1 MQNASLRPCLYL
13 FSAFLCLT
21 TVTAVAKKPD
31 PLFANNDIIK
41 FTLEAPFKNINRER
55 NKEKLYPDSTL
66 TFEDANGEQVTLPV
80 TLQARGNY
88 RLDKATCRYAP
99 LRIHFDKTTI
109 KDTLFDKQR
118 KLKLVKICK
127 TNRTYADYLIQ
138 EYLIYRMFNILT
150 DSSFKVKLAE
160 VTYLET
166 GGSKKPRTSYAFF
179 IEDKKRLGKRLG
191 LNTVPG
197 HKIPHT
203 TLDPAQLSLVTLFQF
218 VVGNLDYSVTQ
229 GETDED
235 CCHNA
240 KMLGIEGQKHTPV
253 PYDFDFS
260 GIIGA
265 SYAVP
270 PEGIPVQN
278 VRTRLYRGFCKPDM
292 VSLADARATI
302 QSHKEALYTLLEAE
316 SLLSDRARKKSLK
329 YLDSYYKI
337 SEDDKKFAKSVT
349 KKCRGKK

>member
-1 MQNASLRPCLYL
+1 MQTAFLKPCLYL

-21 TVTAVAKKPD
+21 TLTALAKTPG
-31 PLFANNDIIK
+31 PLFANNDLIR
-41 FTLEAPFKNINRER
+41 FTLEAPFKKINRDR

-66 TFEDANGEQVTLPV
+66 TFEDENGEQVTLPV
-80 TLQARGNY
+80 QLQVRGNS
-88 RLDKATCRYAP
+88 RLAKETCRYAP
-99 LRIHFDKTTI
+99 LRIHFDKTSI
-109 KDTLFDKQR
+109 KDTLFDKQK
-118 KLKLVKICK
+118 KLKLVILCK
-127 TNRTYADYLIQ
+127 KNSTYQDYLMQ

-150 DSSFKVKLAE
+150 DSSFKVKIAE
-160 VTYLET
+160 VTFLET
-166 GGSKKPRTSYAFF
+166 GGSKKPMTSYAFF

-191 LNTVPG
+191 LDTIRGNRISYTA
-197 HKIPHT
+197 
-203 TLDPAQLSLVTLFQF
+203 LDPAPLSLVTLFQYM
-218 VVGNLDYSVTQ
+218 VGNTDYSVLK
-229 GETDED
+229 GEAEED

-240 KMLGIEGQKHTPV
+240 KMLGIEGRGHTPV

-270 PEGIPVQN
+270 PEGVGIQN

-292 VSLADARATI
+292 VSLDSSRAII
-302 QSHKEALYTLLEAE
+302 QSHKEALYALLEADP
-316 SLLSDRARKKSLK
+316 LLSNRARKKSLK

-337 SEDDKKFAKSVT
+337 SEDDKKFEKSVV

>member
-1 MQNASLRPCLYL
+1 MQTASLRPCLYL

-21 TVTAVAKKPD
+21 TLAALAKKPD
-31 PLFANNDIIK
+31 PLFANNDILR
-41 FTLEAPFKNINRER
+41 FTLEAPFKKINRDR

-66 TFEDANGEQVTLPV
+66 TFEDVNGEQVTLPV
-80 TLQARGNY
+80 QLQVRGNS
-88 RLDKATCRYAP
+88 RLAKETCRYAP
-99 LRIHFDKTTI
+99 LRIHFDQASI
-109 KDTLFDKQR
+109 KDTLFDKQK
-118 KLKLVKICK
+118 KLKLVILCK
-127 TNRTYADYLIQ
+127 KNSTYEDYLLQ

-150 DSSFKVKLAE
+150 DASFKVKIAE

-166 GGSKKPRTSYAFF
+166 GGAKPRTGYAFF

-191 LNTVPG
+191 LQ
-197 HKIPHT
+197 KISGNRISHLA
-203 TLDPAQLSLVTLFQF
+203 LDPAPLSLVTLFQYM
-218 VVGNLDYSVTQ
+218 VGNTDYSVLK
-229 GETDED
+229 GEAEED

-240 KMLGIEGQKHTPV
+240 KMLGTEGQGHTPV

-265 SYAVP
+265 KYAVP
-270 PEGIPVQN
+270 PEGVGIQN
-278 VRTRLYRGFCKPDM
+278 VRTRLYRGFCKPDV

-302 QSHKEALYTLLEAE
+302 QSHKEALYTLLEDDQ
-316 SLLSDRARKKSLK
+316 LLSDRTRKKSLK

-337 SEDDKKFAKSVT
+337 SENDKKFEKSVT